1 MTVTASNSEM
11 AKVASTFIHLKL
23 VLDEG
28 DGQLETVPMGN
39 SHHNVLADRR
49 YTIFYQLL
57 LTCTC
62 VPELSIA
69 QFYQF
74 LQEMEKAK
82 SIIDYLG

>member
-1 MTVTASNSEM
+1 M

-39 SHHNVLADRR
+39 RHHIVLADRR
-49 YTIFYQLL
+49 CTIFYQLL